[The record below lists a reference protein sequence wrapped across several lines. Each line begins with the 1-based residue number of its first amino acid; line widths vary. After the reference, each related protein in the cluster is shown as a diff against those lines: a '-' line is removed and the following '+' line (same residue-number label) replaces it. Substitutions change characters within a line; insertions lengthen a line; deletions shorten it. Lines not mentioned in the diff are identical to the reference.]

1 MSEVLKSLPN
11 MRETSHETNAR
22 KLGKIAFKAVK
33 DFFNPKDSEAS
44 EQVSETTATPAE
56 TKPYRHAPDLSRIED
71 GHTKEEMNKLQ
82 KKWEDWLNGG
92 SVLSDNLE
100 NTLEAVY
107 DDEKNNWGYD
117 ELGTFFKNCQDIES
131 NAKKRGTKNGETV
144 ADSINTTVN
153 NLKNHFGRGSEP
165 FKTATQSYVLDIQA
179 GKFKGSRLPYDGS
192 QNSNII
198 FANEYNE
205 IQKDDEK
212 RNKLSINEFY
222 LNEKKH

>member
-11 MRETSHETNAR
+11 KRETSHETNLQ
-22 KLGKIAFKAVK
+22 KLGKIAIKAVK
-33 DFFNPKDSEAS
+33 DFFNAENSVAS

-117 ELGTFFKNCQDIES
+117 ELDTFFENCKDIES
-131 NAKKRGTKNGETV
+131 DVKGRGTEDGITI
-144 ADSINTTVN
+144 ADSINMAIN
-153 NLKNHFGRGSEP
+153 ILKRDFGRGSKE
-165 FKTATQSYVLDIQA
+165 FTATAKGYVMNIQA
-179 GKFKGSRLPYDGS
+179 GKFKGSRFPHDGS
-192 QNSNII
+192 PDGEII
-198 FANEYNE
+198 HASQYNKKLE
-205 IQKDDEK
+205 DNTKRKGGQTSVEEFFMEK
-212 RNKLSINEFY
+212 
-222 LNEKKH
+222 